1 MEEDWH
7 KADLSAVQHD
17 VMLFFF
23 ICVARPEPPGAGF
36 FCYCL
41 NARSGAEAE
50 IHNFII
56 IAALYKAFKAK

>member
-17 VMLFFF
+17 DMLFFLS
-23 ICVARPEPPGAGF
+23 VLQGQSRPEPDF